1 MSKEVRWWQFKKKKE
16 LYNQQELEYYLR
28 HKQELEKLSER
39 IKNGKREGIYRKIKS
54 GESSNSK

>member
-54 GESSNSK
+54 GESSK

>member
-28 HKQELEKLSER
+28 HKQELEELSER

-54 GESSNSK
+54 GESSK